1 MSETVALYIDADNI
15 SHTYLHQ
22 ILSTIANSNV
32 IIKKIYGDWSKQNML
47 QWLNK
52 SNDNGITAIQCG
64 RLNKN
69 SSDIKMSVD
78 IMKDLYTNNN
88 ITLFYLVTSDS
99 DFSSVIGEIKNM
111 NKKAYCTG
119 YTTTSKMLINS
130 CDKFILLISKET
142 IAKENRERIIKE
154 NRERRIAKENIE
166 RIAKENRERIAKEN
180 IDQEVLEQMEYHEKL
195 KIESKSW
202 YQKIFNLSPL
212 YHIQG

>member
-1 MSETVALYIDADNI
+1 MMSETVALYIDADNI
-15 SHTYLHQ
+15 SHTYIHQ

-88 ITLFYLVTSDS
+88 ITLFYLATSDS

-119 YTTTSKMLINS
+119 YNTSSKMLINS
-130 CDKFILLISKET
+130 CDKFISIISKEM
-142 IAKENRERIIKE
+142 IAKKKR
-154 NRERRIAKENIE
+154 
-166 RIAKENRERIAKEN
+166 
-180 IDQEVLEQMEYHEKL
+180 DQEVQKKRDQEVQKKKEKMEYDEKL
-195 KIESKSW
+195 KIKSKSW
-202 YQKIFNLSPL
+202 YQKIFNVLF
-212 YHIQG
+212 YIIYMGEGKRKYIK